1 MRVIISAIAV
11 YGEKDRKGKK
21 KRWKEAGWLVKAR
34 GNRFSPRVIGPL
46 FSDN

>member
-11 YGEKDRKGKK
+11 YGDKDRKGK

-34 GNRFSPRVIGPL
+34 GNRFSPRVI
-46 FSDN
+46 